1 MSFSKKQFLGSMV
14 CASALATVAIFSNNG
29 NHVKADTLP
38 TQAQSNTNGATTS
51 ANATQNGAAQTQTAT
66 QNTQTQAATNNAQA
80 VAPKNQTTSATQN
93 TQTIP
98 ARSYGVDVS
107 SFQSKN
113 LTSDAQAGAK
123 FAIVKVSEGTSYRNP
138 NAAGQIASAKQNNM
152 LPMAYHF
159 ATFGNNSNAAK
170 AQANYAVSSA
180 QSAGLPN
187 GSYIVADWETGD
199 GNNVIGGKESSS
211 NAILS
216 FMDTVH
222 DSGYQ
227 PMLYSGA
234 YLLRNNV
241 NTSKITSRYPNSL
254 WVASYATSGRTD
266 SANFNYFPSMDG
278 VAIWQF
284 TDNWKG
290 KYVDGNISL
299 VPLSVSSK
307 SNNSSSTNNSK
318 PASSQPTKTTTNN
331 NVNSGWTKQ
340 NGVFVTG
347 NSINLRTGASTNSS
361 VIALL
366 PANSKINYD
375 AYRTIGQYTWL
386 RQPRA
391 NGQYGY
397 LVGRSNGSA
406 WGRFESATPAKAS
419 QPGKTAPTKVVPKT
433 PTTNNNVNDGWTKQN
448 GSFITGN
455 SINLRTG
462 ASTNSSVI
470 ALLPANSKINY
481 DAYRTIGQYTWLRQ
495 PRANGQYGYLVG
507 RSNGSAWG
515 RFESASPAKT
525 SQPAKTAPT
534 EVVPKTSTTNNNVN
548 DGWTKQSG
556 SFITGN
562 SINLRTGASTSSSV
576 IALLPANSKVN
587 YDAYRT
593 IGQYTWLRQPR
604 ANGQYGYL
612 VGRSNGSA
620 WGRFESATPVKTTP
634 TKVTP
639 KTTTTNNNVNNGWTK
654 QNGSFVTSGPINL
667 RTDATTMSKI
677 IAVLPA
683 NSKVNYDAYRTI
695 GQYTWL
701 RQPRANGQYGYIV
714 GRFNGQAWGKFGE

>member
-318 PASSQPTKTTTNN
+318 PAQNTTKPATNN
-331 NVNSGWTKQ
+331 NVNNGWTKQ

-347 NSINLRTGASTNSS
+347 NSINLRTGASTSSS

-366 PANSKINYD
+366 PKNSEVKYD

-406 WGRFESATPAKAS
+406 WGTFKSSTTNAQASIAKPTVNKPAQNTVKPAV
-419 QPGKTAPTKVVPKT
+419 KAPTKPVN
-433 PTTNNNVNDGWTKQN
+433 TTNNVNNGWTKQN

-462 ASTNSSVI
+462 ASTNSRVI
-470 ALLPANSKINY
+470 ALLPANSKVNY

-525 SQPAKTAPT
+525 SQPAKT
-534 EVVPKTSTTNNNVN
+534 
-548 DGWTKQSG
+548 
-556 SFITGN
+556 
-562 SINLRTGASTSSSV
+562 
-576 IALLPANSKVN
+576 
-587 YDAYRT
+587 
-593 IGQYTWLRQPR
+593 
-604 ANGQYGYL
+604 
-612 VGRSNGSA
+612 
-620 WGRFESATPVKTTP
+620 TP
-634 TKVTP
+634 TKVVP
-639 KTTTTNNNVNNGWTK
+639 KTTTTNNNVNDGWTK